1 MGDGLD
7 CFKHL
12 QFARFDDRNDLFARD
27 SGKSVEKILDGLTT
41 FEVIN
46 QILQGNPR
54 SDKNRCAAHDFG
66 IRMYDAD
73 EFFRS
78 HNN

>member
-12 QFARFDDRNDLFARD
+12 QFARFDDRNHLFARD
-27 SGKSVEKILDGLTT
+27 GGKGFKKIFDGFTT

-46 QILQGNPR
+46 QIL
-54 SDKNRCAAHDFG
+54 
-66 IRMYDAD
+66 
-73 EFFRS
+73 
-78 HNN
+78 